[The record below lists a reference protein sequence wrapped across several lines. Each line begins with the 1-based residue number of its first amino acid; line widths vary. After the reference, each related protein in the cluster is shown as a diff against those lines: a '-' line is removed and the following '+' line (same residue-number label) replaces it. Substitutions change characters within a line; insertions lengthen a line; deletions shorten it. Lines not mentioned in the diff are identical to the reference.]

1 MDDDERRMLASG
13 TYTRHKKEVVGIP
26 DDLSVFDCAATQSVR
41 T

>member
-1 MDDDERRMLASG
+1 V
-13 TYTRHKKEVVGIP
+13 TKKEFVGIP

>member
-1 MDDDERRMLASG
+1 MPADVRACLNSAS
-13 TYTRHKKEVVGIP
+13 KKEVVGIP